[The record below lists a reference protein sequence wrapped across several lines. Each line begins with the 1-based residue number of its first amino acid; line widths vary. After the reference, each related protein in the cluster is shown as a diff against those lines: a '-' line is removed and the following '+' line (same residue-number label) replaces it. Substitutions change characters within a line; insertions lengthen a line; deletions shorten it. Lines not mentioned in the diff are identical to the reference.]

1 MKKEEELLEPNLR
14 EKYMELHEDEQD
26 TLVDFN
32 EKQLFKMK
40 VRPKDKDEPLEVER
54 NEDEVDREEPIDVE
68 PNGEDDIEQDGM
80 MLDYL
85 LEALDEVDSVGED
98 REDPIDV
105 EPNGEDA
112 IEQDAMMWS
121 NFFTL

>member
-1 MKKEEELLEPNLR
+1 
-14 EKYMELHEDEQD
+14 MELHEDEQD

-112 IEQDAMMWS
+112 IEQDAMMWN
-121 NFFTL
+121 NFFKL

>member
-1 MKKEEELLEPNLR
+1 M
-14 EKYMELHEDEQD
+14 
-26 TLVDFN
+26 
-32 EKQLFKMK
+32 
-40 VRPKDKDEPLEVER
+40 
-54 NEDEVDREEPIDVE
+54 DREEPIDVE

-98 REDPIDV
+98 REDHIDV

-112 IEQDAMMWS
+112 IEQDAMM
-121 NFFTL
+121 LDYLLQALDEY